1 VIAISGDNTN
11 TNFGGLKRKRTNNV
25 FCKIKEDL
33 NRGVIGLGCVA
44 HMIHNCAHSSVN
56 TIPLDTEGLVVK
68 IFGYLYIYIF
78 IVRVEWLKLL

>member
-11 TNFGGLKRKRTNNV
+11 TNFGGLKWKGTNNV

-44 HMIHNCAHSSVN
+44 RMIHNCAHSSIN
-56 TIPLDTEGLVVK
+56 TIPLNIECLVVK
-68 IFGYLYIYIF
+68 IFGYFHIF
-78 IVRVEWLKLL
+78 TMRVERLE